1 MKKVLIFI
9 AFVVLGLTQAF
20 AQQVPMYSH
29 YYYNQFLYN
38 PAMAGSKSY
47 GQVYLINRN
56 QWFNIPGA
64 PQTQALT
71 IDGPLRNNNAG
82 LGLGVYRD
90 VAGQFNITG
99 GTAAYR
105 YTLNLGNSGQK
116 LSFGL
121 ALGVLNNR
129 IDLNDISVQNPLD
142 PVTAATYQGATG
154 FDANMGVNYE
164 VNNFNIGLAVPQILG
179 GELAYDAIKNTVT
192 DQVVRY
198 GMARQFVLNAGY
210 NWDIKGDETWFL
222 QPNALLRYTP
232 NTPAQYDISAMLNYQ
247 DKYWIGGMFRSAYAV
262 TAAAG
267 LRLADQFV
275 AGYAY
280 DISVHKV
287 SEYTKG
293 AHEVML
299 GYQWGGSPMDDP
311 DLKKKFKDIDDKL
324 NKEDKD
330 IDSLGNEIKKNRKDI
345 DKNTDDIDD
354 NDVDIDEINDKIKT
368 FEQFMQDYKDGK
380 LGSGSGSGKVY
391 TFNNVYFAT
400 NKWDIR
406 TEARAE
412 LDNLVTILKDN
423 PNLKIEVAGHA
434 DQRGSA
440 SYNQWLSN
448 KRSVAVRDYL
458 ISNGVTASQ
467 LEVKGY
473 GEDSSFP
480 TLDENR
486 RVEFKIISE

>member
-1 MKKVLIFI
+1 L
-9 AFVVLGLTQAF
+9 
-20 AQQVPMYSH
+20 YSH

-38 PAMAGSKSY
+38 PAMAGSKAY

-71 IDGPLRNNNAG
+71 LDGPLRNKNVG
-82 LGLGVYRD
+82 IGLGVYRD
-90 VAGQFNITG
+90 VAGQFNLTG

-105 YTLNLGNSGQK
+105 YTLNLGNTGQK

-129 IDLNDISVQNPLD
+129 IDLNDLRVQNPLD
-142 PVTAATYQGATG
+142 PIIVNTYQGATG

-164 VNNFNIGLAVPQILG
+164 VNNFNIGLSVPQILG
-179 GELAYDAIKNTVT
+179 SELAYEAIKNPITNE
-192 DQVVRY
+192 VVRY
-198 GMARQFVLNAGY
+198 GMAREFILNTGY
-210 NWDIKGDETWFL
+210 NWDINEDETWFL
-222 QPNALLRYTP
+222 QPNAMVRYTP
-232 NTPAQYDISAMLNYQ
+232 NAPAQFDISAMLNYQ
-247 DKYWIGGMFRSAYAV
+247 EKYWIGGMYRSSYAV

-267 LRLADQFV
+267 LRLAEQFV

-311 DLKKKFKDIDDKL
+311 ELKKKFKDIDDKL

-345 DKNTDDIDD
+345 DTNTDDIDD
-354 NDVDIDEINDKIKT
+354 NDTELDEIRDKIKT

-412 LDNLVTILKDN
+412 LDNLVTIMKEN

-434 DQRGSA
+434 DQRGSE
-440 SYNQWLSN
+440 SYNTWLSN
-448 KRSVAVRDYL
+448 KRSVSVRDYL
-458 ISNGVTASQ
+458 IANGVSASQ

-486 RVEFKIISE
+486 RVEFKILSK

>member
-164 VNNFNIGLAVPQILG
+164 VNNFNIGLAVL
-179 GELAYDAIKNTVT
+179 K
-192 DQVVRY
+192 
-198 GMARQFVLNAGY
+198 
-210 NWDIKGDETWFL
+210 
-222 QPNALLRYTP
+222 
-232 NTPAQYDISAMLNYQ
+232 AM
-247 DKYWIGGMFRSAYAV
+247 KHG
-262 TAAAG
+262 
-267 LRLADQFV
+267 
-275 AGYAY
+275 
-280 DISVHKV
+280 
-287 SEYTKG
+287 
-293 AHEVML
+293 
-299 GYQWGGSPMDDP
+299 
-311 DLKKKFKDIDDKL
+311 
-324 NKEDKD
+324 
-330 IDSLGNEIKKNRKDI
+330 
-345 DKNTDDIDD
+345 
-354 NDVDIDEINDKIKT
+354 
-368 FEQFMQDYKDGK
+368 
-380 LGSGSGSGKVY
+380 
-391 TFNNVYFAT
+391 
-400 NKWDIR
+400 
-406 TEARAE
+406 
-412 LDNLVTILKDN
+412 
-423 PNLKIEVAGHA
+423 
-434 DQRGSA
+434 
-440 SYNQWLSN
+440 SYNQMHC
-448 KRSVAVRDYL
+448 
-458 ISNGVTASQ
+458 
-467 LEVKGY
+467 
-473 GEDSSFP
+473 
-480 TLDENR
+480 
-486 RVEFKIISE
+486 